1 MGGALRTSLPL
12 DGVVVHPHGLC
23 ESDEVGHGT
32 QVWAFAHVLAGA
44 RISRDCNICGGE
56 FVENDGSFG
65 DRVTVKNHLMIF
77 EGIHEAD
84 DAFLG
89 PGVIGAR
96 AVVMS
101 DLPAHGFR
109 DRQT

>member
-1 MGGALRTSLPL
+1 
-12 DGVVVHPHGLC
+12 
-23 ESDEVGHGT
+23 
-32 QVWAFAHVLAGA
+32 
-44 RISRDCNICGGE
+44 
-56 FVENDGSFG
+56 
-65 DRVTVKNHLMIF
+65 MIF